1 MIAPVRKASKRALAP
16 SWHVGFLEMLP
27 KIKAYAETAFQHWSA
42 EARED
47 AVQET
52 LANAMVAYRR
62 LAERGK
68 LDIAYPTVLA
78 RFAVAQIRDG
88 RRVGSRRNCRD
99 VISPYARRRNGFI
112 LESLDRF
119 DRVEGEWLEAVVED
133 DRTPIADQVA
143 FRIDFPKWLG
153 LLSKRDRLIAEA
165 LATGHSTSEV
175 AAQFRLSSGR
185 ISQMRREYFKSWQ
198 RLHQD
203 DDNPVSGDADPA

>member
-1 MIAPVRKASKRALAP
+1 MIAPIRKASKRERAP
-16 SWHVGFLEMLP
+16 SWHAGFLAMLP
-27 KIKAYAETAFQHWSA
+27 KIKRYAEYAFRHWSA
-42 EARED
+42 EAREE

-52 LANAMVAYRR
+52 LANAMVAYVR
-62 LAERGK
+62 LAKRGK
-68 LDIAYPTVLA
+68 LDMAHPTVLA
-78 RFAVAQIRDG
+78 RYAVGQIRDG
-88 RRVGSRRNCRD
+88 RRVGIKRNVRD
-99 VISPYARRRNGFI
+99 VMSPHARRKKGFI

-153 LLSKRDRLIAEA
+153 LLRKRDRLIAEA

-175 AAQFRLSSGR
+175 AAQFRLSRGR
-185 ISQMRREYFKSWQ
+185 ISQMRREYFESWKAF
-198 RLHQD
+198 HQD